1 MIPIAHHGGKSVT
14 ELRENE
20 QKTLLALQKL
30 KGKASVEKIVEASD
44 LAHAAVMRAA
54 LTLSA
59 KKLIQV
65 HEQTQTVIAL
75 NEEGNY
81 HAEKGLPERR
91 LINAL
96 KKLGV
101 EASIKEVTEK
111 SGLENKFLTIALGW
125 LHRKGWASAKENRL
139 VLNPKWKTIKPP
151 QQADEK
157 LLLLLHQKGPQI
169 VEDLDKELQHAVP
182 ILSNRNLV
190 EIEKQT
196 LRVLEL
202 TETGWQLA
210 KRGIK
215 LVEEV
220 SQLTPELIVSGKWRE
235 VKLRKYNIEAPVA
248 EVWPGK
254 KHPYL
259 KFLDDLISKLVALGF
274 KEMTGPLVELMFFN
288 FDSLYTPQDH
298 PAREIHD
305 VYLIK
310 SPRYGQLNDCYK
322 IPLKNVKATHENGWK
337 TGSKG
342 WEYKFSTKEANRLM
356 LRSHGTAQSART
368 LLSKD
373 LEIPGKYYSIARCYR
388 PDVVDKIHLSE
399 FNQVEGIVVDE
410 SLTLRDLLGVLEK
423 FAIEIADADKVKFR
437 PDYFPFTEPSVELVA
452 YKEGYGWLE
461 FGGSGIFRPE
471 VTLPLGIKVPVIAW
485 GLGVDRLF
493 MMKARIDDIRY
504 LFSQDLDWIRQ
515 KELI

>member
-1 MIPIAHHGGKSVT
+1 LT

-30 KGKASVEKIVEASD
+30 EGKGSIEKIVEVSG

-54 LTLSA
+54 LSLST

-65 HEQTQTVIAL
+65 HEQTQTIITL
-75 NEEGNY
+75 NEEGKY
-81 HAEKGLPERR
+81 HAKRGLPERR
-91 LINAL
+91 LVNAL
-96 KKLGV
+96 VKLGG
-101 EASIKEVTEK
+101 EASVKEVSEK
-111 SGLENKFLTIALGW
+111 SGLESKFLTIALGW
-125 LHRKGWASAKENRL
+125 LHRKEWASAKQGRL
-139 VLNPKWKTIKPP
+139 VLNPKWKIREPP
-151 QQADEK
+151 LGADEK
-157 LLLLLHQKGPQI
+157 LLLLSHQKGSQV
-169 VEDLDKELQHAVP
+169 VEDLDKELKDVVSV
-182 ILSNRNLV
+182 LSSRNLA
-190 EIEKQT
+190 EIERQA

-202 TETGWQLA
+202 TETGWQLV
-210 KRGIK
+210 KQGIK
-215 LVEEV
+215 LIEEV
-220 SQLTPELIVSGKWRE
+220 SQLSPELIVSGKWRE

-254 KHPYL
+254 KHPYV
-259 KFLDDLISKLVALGF
+259 KFLDELTSKLVALGF
-274 KEMTGPLVELMFFN
+274 KEMTGPLVELTFFN

-305 VYLIK
+305 IYLIK
-310 SPRYGQLNDCYK
+310 SPKYGQLSAYYK
-322 IPLKNVKATHENGWK
+322 APLKNVKAAHEYGWK

-342 WEYKFSTKEANRLM
+342 WEYKFSVKEAKRLM

-373 LEIPGKYYSIARCYR
+373 LEIPGKYFSIAHCYR

-399 FNQVEGIVVDE
+399 FNQVEGIVIDE

-423 FAIEIADADKVKFR
+423 FAIEVAGADKVKFR

-471 VTLPLGIKVPVIAW
+471 VTLPLGIKIPVIAW

-493 MMKARIDDIRY
+493 MMKAKIDDIRY
-504 LFSQDLDWIRQ
+504 LFSQDLDWIRH
-515 KELI
+515 KELT

>member
-1 MIPIAHHGGKSVT
+1 MEERIVT

-30 KGKASVEKIVEASD
+30 EGKGSIEKIVETSV
-44 LAHAAVMRAA
+44 LADAAVMRAA
-54 LTLSA
+54 LTLST
-59 KKLIQV
+59 KKLVQI
-65 HEQTQTVIAL
+65 HEQAQTIIVL
-75 NEEGNY
+75 NEEGKY
-81 HAEKGLPERR
+81 HARNELPERR
-91 LINAL
+91 LVKAL
-96 KKLGV
+96 IKLGGKASV
-101 EASIKEVTEK
+101 EDVSEK

-125 LHRKGWASAKENRL
+125 LHRKEWASTKERML
-139 VLNPKWKTIKPP
+139 VLNPKWKTKEPP
-151 QQADEK
+151 SRADEE
-157 LLLLLHQKGPQI
+157 LLSILHKKGPQI
-169 VEDLDKELQHAVP
+169 VENLHQWFWEAVS
-182 ILSNRNLV
+182 ILKSRNLV
-190 EIEKQT
+190 ETEKQT

-202 TETGWQLA
+202 TETGWQLV

-220 SQLTPELIVSGKWRE
+220 SQLSPELIVSGKWRE

-248 EVWPGK
+248 EVWLGK
-254 KHPYL
+254 KHPYM
-259 KFLDDLISKLVALGF
+259 KFLDELTSKLVALGF
-274 KEMTGPLVELMFFN
+274 KEMAGPLVELTFFN

-305 VYLIK
+305 AYLIK
-310 SPRYGQLNDCYK
+310 SPKFGQLSTYYMT
-322 IPLKNVKATHENGWK
+322 PLKNVKAAHENGWK

-342 WEYKFSTKEANRLM
+342 WEYKFSVKEAKRLI

-373 LEIPGKYYSIARCYR
+373 LEIPGKYFSIARCYR
-388 PDVVDKIHLSE
+388 PDIVDKTHLPE
-399 FNQVEGIVVDE
+399 FNQVEGIVIDE

-423 FAIEIADADKVKFR
+423 FAIEVAGADKVKFR
-437 PDYFPFTEPSVELVA
+437 PDYFPFTEPSVELAA

-493 MMKARIDDIRY
+493 MMKTKIDDIRY
-504 LFSQDLDWIRQ
+504 LFSQDLDWIRH
-515 KELI
+515 KELM

>member
-1 MIPIAHHGGKSVT
+1 MPFGSNYGGETVT

-20 QKTLLALQKL
+20 QKTLLALQRL
-30 KGKASVEKIVEASD
+30 EGRGNIEKIVEASG

-59 KKLIQV
+59 KKLVQV
-65 HEQTQTVIAL
+65 HEQTQTIISL
-75 NEEGNY
+75 NEEGKY

-91 LINAL
+91 LISAL
-96 KKLGV
+96 IKLGGK
-101 EASIKEVTEK
+101 ASVKEVSEK

-125 LHRKGWASAKENRL
+125 LHKKEWASAKERTL
-139 VLNPKWKTIKPP
+139 VLNPKWKTKEPLLG
-151 QQADEK
+151 ADEN
-157 LLLLLHQKGPQI
+157 LLSILHQKGPQI
-169 VEDLDKELQHAVP
+169 VESLDKELKMVVS
-182 ILSNRNLV
+182 ILSSRNLA

-196 LRVLEL
+196 LRLLEL
-202 TETGWQLA
+202 SETGWQLA

-220 SQLTPELIVSGKWRE
+220 SQLSPELIVSGKWRE
-235 VKLRKYNIEAPVA
+235 VKLRKYDIEAPVA

-254 KHPYL
+254 KHPYM
-259 KFLDDLISKLVALGF
+259 KFLDELASKLVALGF
-274 KEMTGPLVELMFFN
+274 KEMSGPIVELMFFN

-310 SPRYGQLNDCYK
+310 TPKYGQLNAYRA
-322 IPLKNVKATHENGWK
+322 PLKNVKATHENGWK

-342 WEYKFSTKEANRLM
+342 WEYKFSVKEAKRLM

-373 LEIPGKYYSIARCYR
+373 LEIPGKYFSITRCYR

-423 FAIEIADADKVKFR
+423 FAIEVAEADKVKFR

-471 VTLPLGIKVPVIAW
+471 VTLPLSIKVPVIAW

-493 MMKARIDDIRY
+493 MMKAKIDDIRY
-504 LFSQDLDWIRQ
+504 LFSQDLDWIRR
-515 KELI
+515 KELK